1 MNFREANKTLKISET
16 VKQFAII
23 GGLFLSACAVGAAVI
38 FAGGDSSSQ
47 TLLIGAFAFAAIG
60 WVACVVL
67 ELPVMTYLRFAFI
80 VSFFFKSDISLYKID
95 EWEDPSGFNISLT
108 LLTGIALLIYEL
120 FSPKELIR
128 EKVFPS
134 SYSFLMAAL
143 FIFAGISALYS
154 AVPELSWFALWG
166 FLNSILIVYVVA
178 SHFSQRERL
187 VQLIIGLS
195 AGLLFTGVVS
205 FSQYF
210 FDFPTDL
217 PAFGT
222 GTEEELLGT
231 ASQILS
237 RVPAFMRTPTEMAW
251 VVSVLI
257 PLVLAPVMGRVKS
270 FENWQKFL
278 LLAGALSG
286 TIALILSLARGS
298 WIGFVVGVAIV
309 VLFGWYR
316 LSQSERKTYFISTVG
331 TIILGCVLLAPL
343 SYRVFDRLTEDDKGS
358 SLIRIPLMA
367 TAKRMIEDNP
377 IVGVGL
383 SGYRTNMTKYDETS
397 IFVTQIFPNPV
408 HNVFAHITTEIGIPG
423 GIIFCLLMIVVMFES
438 FKLLTIRDRLL
449 FALALGVTAALIAF
463 IISAMKEPGS
473 LGSVRPP
480 MRTMF
485 LLFGMVYAIGRMR
498 RQLFL

>member
-1 MNFREANKTLKISET
+1 MSFRAAKNTPTFSET
-16 VKQFAII
+16 AKQTAIVA
-23 GGLFLSACAVGAAVI
+23 GLFIGACALGAAVVL
-38 FAGGDSSSQ
+38 AGGDSSTQ
-47 TLLIGAFAFAAIG
+47 TLLIGAAAFTAVG

-67 ELPVMTYLRFAFI
+67 ELPVMTYVRFAFI
-80 VSFFFKSDISLYKID
+80 ASFFFKADISFYKID

-108 LLTGIALLIYEL
+108 LLTALVLFVYEI
-120 FSPKELIR
+120 FSPKEIIR
-128 EKVFPS
+128 EKVFS
-134 SYSFLMAAL
+134 SSFSLLLIAL
-143 FIFAGISALYS
+143 FVCAGISVLYAS
-154 AVPELSWFALWG
+154 TPELSWFALWG
-166 FLNSILIVYVVA
+166 FLNSTLIAYVVA
-178 SHFSQRERL
+178 SHFSQSERL
-187 VQLIIGLS
+187 VQLIIGLGI
-195 AGLLFTGVVS
+195 GLLFTGIVA

-217 PAFGT
+217 PSFGT

-231 ASQILS
+231 GSYTLA

-257 PLVLAPVMGRVKS
+257 PLVLAPVIGRVKS

-286 TIALILSLARGS
+286 TVALILSLARGS
-298 WIGFVVGVAIV
+298 WISFVVGIAIV

-316 LSQSERKTYFISTVG
+316 LSQSERRTYFISAVG

-367 TAKRMIEDNP
+367 TAGRMIGDNP
-377 IVGVGL
+377 FVGVGL
-383 SGYRTNMTKYDETS
+383 NGYRANMTRYDETS
-397 IFVTQIFPNPV
+397 IFVSQIFPNPV

-423 GIIFCLLMIVVMFES
+423 GIIFCLLLIVVLFEC

-449 FALALGVTAALIAF
+449 FALALGATAAIIAF

-480 MRTMF
+480 MRTLF

-498 RQLFL
+498 RRLFL